1 MVSMEPQGYDQLPS
15 RLTFML
21 RRRVIIPT
29 ASAESG
35 TGDPMPI
42 SFPVSRGS
50 GCNEDTDTVAVV
62 GGGIELVHVESAMS
76 VPTRW
81 VGAAGGARS
90 SDGVV
95 SMPPFPR
102 FGPCILSD

>member
-1 MVSMEPQGYDQLPS
+1 V
-15 RLTFML
+15 LTFML

-29 ASAESG
+29 ASADSG

-50 GCNEDTDTVAVV
+50 GCDEVVVVVPTV
-62 GGGIELVHVESAMS
+62 GGAIGLVCVKSAVL

-81 VGAAGGARS
+81 AGTTGAARS

-102 FGPCILSD
+102 FGPYI

>member
-1 MVSMEPQGYDQLPS
+1 
-15 RLTFML
+15 ML

-29 ASAESG
+29 ASPDSS

-50 GCNEDTDTVAVV
+50 GCDEDGVEVPVV
-62 GGGIELVHVESAMS
+62 GGVESAVS
-76 VPTRW
+76 VPNKCAGTT
-81 VGAAGGARS
+81 GGARS

-95 SMPPFPR
+95 SMPPFPK
-102 FGPCILSD
+102 FGP